1 MSSDSPND
9 WEACLDDGNDWERRI
24 KPVLKEQILN
34 ISVEQISFQDNP
46 EKQLSGVDHAIT
58 REEPNVDVKV
68 RDNDYYDSDD
78 PDVLIET
85 VSVIERGIE
94 GWLYSDGLDILAYC
108 WKNKAGTNLTG
119 GVLLLVNDAF
129 VEWFEAHT
137 ADFQQITA
145 SSVSEEEEWHTEAWI
160 VEVDRIPD
168 GFIYRGFDPT
178 LPQDKLTDQAGL
190 GSFTTRGED
199 R

>member
-9 WEACLDDGNDWERRI
+9 WQACLDDGNDWERRI

-46 EKQLSGVDHAIT
+46 EKQLSGIDHVIT
-58 REEPNVDVKV
+58 REEPNIDVKV
-68 RDNDYYDSDD
+68 RDNDYYDSGD

-85 VSVIERGIE
+85 VSVIERERE

-108 WKNKAGTNLTG
+108 WKNKAGTNLRD

-129 VEWFEAHT
+129 VDWFEAHT
-137 ADFQQITA
+137 GEFRQIIA
-145 SSVSEEEEWHTEAWI
+145 SSVSGEEEWHTEAWI
-160 VEVDRIPD
+160 VEVDRIPS
-168 GFIYRGFDPT
+168 GFIYQEFDPT
-178 LPQDKLTDQAGL
+178 LPQDAVTDQTGL
-190 GSFTTRGED
+190 ETFNTGGED
-199 R
+199 A